1 MRIVRVPKRVLA
13 VGDVNMDLV
22 FTGLDR
28 LPSAEQ
34 ETLAREMEILVGGQT
49 GTVARTMS
57 HLGWAVSFV
66 GRVGNDDYGRTA
78 LRTLAEAGVDTSGVV
93 VDPAGRTGATVVLST
108 GVERAYATFAGTA
121 AQVRR
126 ADVTPEQLAGAR
138 HLHVG
143 SYYLQK
149 ALRPDLPGLFREARR
164 LGLTTSLDP
173 GWDPEQEWGAEIR
186 ELLSE
191 VDLFLPNAVEAA
203 AITATRTPEQAL
215 TALAAGAGTVVIKMG
230 SAGSIARG
238 GGRTLRCPAFR
249 VQVVDV
255 TSAGDVFDAGCL
267 HGWLSGWDLAETLRF
282 ASACGA
288 LAVARTGSRG
298 IITGSEQVREFL
310 GGQR

>member
-13 VGDVNMDLV
+13 VGDVNLDLV

-28 LPSAEQ
+28 LPGAER
-34 ETLAREMEILVGGQT
+34 ETLAREMEVLVGGQT

-66 GRVGNDDYGRTA
+66 GRVGNDDYGCTA
-78 LRTLAEAGVDTSGVV
+78 LRALAEAGVDTSGVV

-108 GVERAYATFAGTA
+108 GAERAYVTFAGTA

-143 SYYLQK
+143 SYYLQR

-230 SAGSIARG
+230 SAGCIAHS